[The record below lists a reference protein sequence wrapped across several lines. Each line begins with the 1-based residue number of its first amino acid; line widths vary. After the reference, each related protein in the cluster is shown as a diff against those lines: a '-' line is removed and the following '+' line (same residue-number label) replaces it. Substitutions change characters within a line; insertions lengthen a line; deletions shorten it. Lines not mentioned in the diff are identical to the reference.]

1 MDPKSISSICSTTVV
16 SRLTYAIS
24 AWWGFVSAADKQKLQ
39 AVINRAKRWNFCD
52 ETCPSIADICAKR
65 ECKLFNSVLINPSHV
80 LHHLLP
86 PEKHLV
92 YSLRPCA
99 HNRELPNKTNSLY
112 AKNFLTRLLYNSLQ
126 Q

>member
-1 MDPKSISSICSTTVV
+1 MDPKSISAICSATVV

-24 AWWGFVSAADKQKLQ
+24 AWWGFVSAADKEKLQ
-39 AVINRAKRWNFCD
+39 AVINGAKRWGFCG
-52 ETCPSIADICAKR
+52 ETCPPIADICAKR
-65 ECKLFNSVLINPSHV
+65 EHKLFNSILINPCHV
-80 LHHLLP
+80 LRHLLP
-86 PEKHLV
+86 PEKHIV
-92 YSLRPCA
+92 YSLRPRA